1 MKRGAELIKQGC
13 TSGLDQMV
21 KCCKGEGI
29 LHETKRNR
37 RHSAGSGQPGEM
49 KKSCA
54 HQVDVG
60 LLSHPP
66 AFNKDIEL
74 A

>member
-1 MKRGAELIKQGC
+1 MKKDVELIKQGC

-21 KCCKGEGI
+21 RCYKGEGI
-29 LHETKRNR
+29 LHETRRNR

-49 KKSCA
+49 KKPCVYQGDA
-54 HQVDVG
+54 G

-66 AFNKDIEL
+66 AFNKCIKL